1 MKTSR
6 CTLIKA
12 ITHLDYQELRQISP
26 EAARRAILQ
35 VLKAHDGNV
44 CKAAKIL
51 NLTRAT
57 VTKA

>member
-1 MKTSR
+1 M
-6 CTLIKA
+6 IKA